1 MFDIAEKI
9 TASITCILC
18 GVDVESN
25 ANVIQHMTDEHKACQ
40 EINFILA
47 GCLMKKDER
56 DAISDIFWGHIKDLV
71 TPKIEVVEEKVSQ
84 CSISEPNIEQN
95 TIINEVSDIEQS
107 NDNVEELCEVCNLTF
122 PNKRSLIKHTNKFHK
137 KVPNTNIDKLKGS
150 SLKFKE
156 SVSEKFKHLKKI
168 KSPEGENE
176 EFCCVNCSLDFKKGW
191 SFNKHKRTCR
201 GDLINISE
209 AILHR

>member
-25 ANVIQHMTDEHKACQ
+25 ANVIQHMTDEHKACHD
-40 EINFILA
+40 INFILA

-71 TPKIEVVEEKVSQ
+71 TPVVVQEKLAQ
-84 CSISEPNIEQN
+84 CSISESNIEQN

-107 NDNVEELCEVCNLTF
+107 NDNVEELCDVCNLT
-122 PNKRSLIKHTNKFHK
+122 
-137 KVPNTNIDKLKGS
+137 
-150 SLKFKE
+150 
-156 SVSEKFKHLKKI
+156 
-168 KSPEGENE
+168 
-176 EFCCVNCSLDFKKGW
+176 
-191 SFNKHKRTCR
+191 SFFY
-201 GDLINISE
+201 
-209 AILHR
+209 